1 MGFGQKGIYILIMRK
16 IILDTETTGLDFQ
29 KDRIIEVGCIELI
42 NDIPSGNTFHRYYS
56 PGLIKI
62 TKEAEKVHG
71 LNNKKLEEYPKFDDS
86 LEEFCS
92 YIKDSPLI
100 VHNASFDIS
109 MINSAFSRNNLEL
122 IDIDKC
128 ICSLIMA
135 KKLFPGSKVNLNALC
150 KRYEISIV
158 GREKHDAMTD
168 CHLLAKVYL
177 ELIGGKQRKFKFS
190 KKNKRL
196 NSSNT
201 DQLSAN
207 YEKFP
212 EIKLTESEK
221 INHLNMLKDIPK
233 NLWS

>member
-1 MGFGQKGIYILIMRK
+1 MRK

-29 KDRIIEVGCIELI
+29 KDRIIEIGCLELV
-42 NDIPSGNTFHRYYS
+42 NDVPSGNMFHRYYS

-62 TKEAEKVHG
+62 SDEAEKIHG
-71 LNNKKLEEYPKFDDS
+71 LNNKILEKYPKFDDC
-86 LEEFCS
+86 LDDFIA
-92 YIKDSPLI
+92 YIKDSILI

-122 IDIDKC
+122 IDIEKC

-150 KRYEISIV
+150 KRYDISV
-158 GREKHDAMTD
+158 EGREKHDAMTD

-190 KKNKRL
+190 NKNKDL
-196 NSSNT
+196 NLSNKQPSDVNNIKLKEIELT
-201 DQLSAN
+201 D
-207 YEKFP
+207 YEKD
-212 EIKLTESEK
+212 S
-221 INHLNMLKDIPK
+221 HLKMLKDIPK
-233 NLWS
+233 SFWSVN

>member
-1 MGFGQKGIYILIMRK
+1 MRK
-16 IILDTETTGLDFQ
+16 IILDTETTGLNFQ
-29 KDRIIEVGCIELI
+29 KDRIIEIGCLELV
-42 NDIPSGNTFHRYYS
+42 NDVPSGNVFHRYYS

-62 TKEAEKVHG
+62 SDEAEKIHG
-71 LNNKKLEEYPKFDDS
+71 LNNKILEKYPKFDDC
-86 LEEFCS
+86 LDDFIA
-92 YIKDSPLI
+92 YIKDSILI

-122 IDIDKC
+122 IDIEKC

-150 KRYEISIV
+150 KRYEIGLE

-190 KKNKRL
+190 NNNKDL
-196 NSSNT
+196 NLLNKHTSNVNNIKLNEIELT
-201 DQLSAN
+201 E
-207 YEKFP
+207 YEKD
-212 EIKLTESEK
+212 
-221 INHLNMLKDIPK
+221 NHLKMLKDIPR
-233 NLWS
+233 NFWSIS

>member
-1 MGFGQKGIYILIMRK
+1 MRK
-16 IILDTETTGLDFQ
+16 IILDTETTGLNFQ
-29 KDRIIEVGCIELI
+29 KDRIIEIGCLELV
-42 NDIPSGNTFHRYYS
+42 NDVPSGNTFHRYYS

-62 TKEAEKVHG
+62 SDEAEKIHG
-71 LNNKKLEEYPKFDDS
+71 LNNKILEKYPKFDDC
-86 LEEFCS
+86 LDDFIA
-92 YIKDSPLI
+92 YIKDSILI

-122 IDIDKC
+122 IDIEKC

-150 KRYEISIV
+150 KRYDISLE

-190 KKNKRL
+190 NKNKDL
-196 NSSNT
+196 NLSNKHPL
-201 DQLSAN
+201 DVN
-207 YEKFP
+207 N
-212 EIKLTESEK
+212 IKLKEIDLTECEK
-221 INHLNMLKDIPK
+221 DNHLKMLKDIPK
-233 NLWS
+233 SIWSVN

>member
-1 MGFGQKGIYILIMRK
+1 MRK
-16 IILDTETTGLDFQ
+16 IILDTETTGLNFQ
-29 KDRIIEVGCIELI
+29 KDRIIEIGCLELV
-42 NDIPSGNTFHRYYS
+42 NDVPSGNMFHRYYS

-62 TKEAEKVHG
+62 SDEAEKIHG
-71 LNNKKLEEYPKFDDS
+71 LNNKILEKYPKFDDC
-86 LEEFCS
+86 LDDFIA
-92 YIKDSPLI
+92 YIKDSILI

-122 IDIDKC
+122 IDIEKC

-150 KRYEISIV
+150 KRYDISIE

-190 KKNKRL
+190 NKNKDL
-196 NSSNT
+196 NLSNKQPSDVNNIKLKEIELT
-201 DQLSAN
+201 E
-207 YEKFP
+207 YEKN
-212 EIKLTESEK
+212 
-221 INHLNMLKDIPK
+221 NHSKMLKDIPK
-233 NLWS
+233 SLWSIN